1 MRESQPR
8 RKKTGNEPVS
18 GVNRADGTQRLACW
32 EILKNGHRFG
42 GNLWVDAGGQILA
55 AQNATVQITD
65 LNSEWAFGFV
75 GTRMIQLDDD
85 ALGFGWHVGSGPVP
99 AGL

>member
-1 MRESQPR
+1 
-8 RKKTGNEPVS
+8 
-18 GVNRADGTQRLACW
+18 
-32 EILKNGHRFG
+32 
-42 GNLWVDAGGQILA
+42 VDAGGQILA